1 MGREER
7 RNRAAREIAEKLT
20 RAAMDQGLII
30 KAGWVSFLQMVYPN
44 GTTEQQR
51 EELRAA
57 FYGGAHHLYAS
68 IMNVLDP
75 GDEPTPDDLRRM
87 ALIDHELEA
96 FLQEFKR
103 RHGISDDIVPSEAK
117 QHS

>member
-7 RNRAAREIAEKLT
+7 RNRAVREIADRMTKE
-20 RAAMDQGLII
+20 AMDEGLII
-30 KAGWVSFLQMVYPN
+30 KAGWVGFLLMVYPN
-44 GTTEQQR
+44 GTSDAQR

-68 IMNVLDP
+68 IMNVIGP
-75 GDEPTPDDLRRM
+75 GDEPTPDDVRRM
-87 ALIDHELEA
+87 ALIDHELQA
-96 FLQEFKR
+96 FLHEYKR
-103 RHGISDDIVPSEAK
+103 RHGISDDLVPPEGK